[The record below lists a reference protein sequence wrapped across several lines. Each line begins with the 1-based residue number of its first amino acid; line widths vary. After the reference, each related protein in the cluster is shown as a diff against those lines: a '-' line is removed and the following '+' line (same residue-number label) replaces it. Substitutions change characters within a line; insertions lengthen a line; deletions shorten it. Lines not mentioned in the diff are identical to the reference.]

1 MDRATVAEALEVF
14 RNHTAVVM
22 PVHIP
27 EAVDRGSA
35 AAILQDNV
43 SAWCAH
49 LGRPDSVVLSVD
61 GTGCGDDVAAEVGR
75 RTGARVV
82 CHPENRGKFMAVR
95 HGIEVMLE
103 DGRYRVLA
111 SVDFD
116 GDHFANE
123 GLNFVRAALAARAA
137 GRDRVLVLGRRI
149 SRHHPMGY
157 LRGELEELVDRV
169 LLETLQYDAVK
180 SGRPM
185 DTTFWATLDEVPD
198 FHSGYKLFDRDTA
211 EAVFGRD
218 IDPAGCTDVCWSR
231 HAVEAVMVVEAL
243 CSHAVLVE
251 VNRSTINDQPIS
263 AFGLLKREQ
272 LMADKMIWPARRLG
286 VPAAFMDRWIRNH
299 ASRLKLMTLAPQGP
313 DEVSAIHKLVMEQL
327 GRPEL
332 AETPPLSGPAFL

>member
-1 MDRATVAEALEVF
+1 MDRATVAKALDNF

-22 PVHIP
+22 PVYIP
-27 EAVDRGSA
+27 EAVDREA
-35 AAILQDNV
+35 AGAILHDNV

-61 GTGCGDDVAAEVGR
+61 GTGCGDDVAAEVAQT
-75 RTGARVV
+75 TGARVT
-82 CHPENRGKFMAVR
+82 CHPDNRGKFMAVR
-95 HGIEVMLE
+95 HGMEVML
-103 DGRYRVLA
+103 DDPRYRVLA

-123 GLNFVRAALAARAA
+123 GLNFVRSALAVRST

-169 LLETLQYDAVK
+169 LLETLQYDAVR

-185 DTTFWATLDEVPD
+185 DTTSWSTLDEVPD
-198 FHSGYKLFDRDTA
+198 FHSGYKLFDRETA

-218 IDPAGCTDVCWSR
+218 IDPAGCTDVCYSR

-243 CSHAVLVE
+243 CVGAVLVQ
-251 VNRSTINDQPIS
+251 VNRSTINDQPVS

-286 VPAAFMDRWIRNH
+286 VPAVFVDQWIRNH
-299 ASRLKLMTLAPQGP
+299 ACRLKLMTLAPQGP
-313 DEVSAIHKLVMEQL
+313 DEVSAIHKLVLEQL
-327 GRPEL
+327 GRADL
-332 AETPPLSGPAFL
+332 AEARPLQGPSFI